1 VAVRP
6 HPLRARIGG
15 ASSSN
20 SRLPVL
26 ADRAPAL
33 RMDRAMILLG
43 ELSFVRHSLH
53 EATMRRLSLVLLAV
67 TLCATTTR
75 AQTVDLPVQANV
87 LSINPF
93 GFLFEWY
100 NIEYEHA
107 FNSTTSWSVGVGR
120 FDFGDEDDGDETSY
134 TSAEIK
140 LRYYPSA
147 EAPTKFS
154 AGIAFGYSRVSDEDP
169 GAVGP
174 DKFDALAVGIDLG
187 YSWLLGR
194 TRQFFI
200 GTGIGAKRLF
210 PIGEDDDDDDET
222 FGYPTLRLSVG
233 YAF

>member
-1 VAVRP
+1 
-6 HPLRARIGG
+6 
-15 ASSSN
+15 
-20 SRLPVL
+20 
-26 ADRAPAL
+26 
-33 RMDRAMILLG
+33 
-43 ELSFVRHSLH
+43 
-53 EATMRRLSLVLLAV
+53 MRRLSFVLIAAMLLA
-67 TLCATTTR
+67 TTIR
-75 AQTVDLPVQANV
+75 AQTVDLPVQNNV

-100 NIEYEHA
+100 NLEYEHA
-107 FNSTTSWSVGVGR
+107 FSSTASWSLGVGHLN
-120 FDFGDEDDGDETSY
+120 FGDNDDDDETSY
-134 TSAEIK
+134 TSADIK

-169 GAVGP
+169 GIPGQ
-174 DKFDALAVGIDLG
+174 DDFDALSIGIDLG

-210 PIGEDDDDDDET
+210 PIGDDSDDDET
-222 FGYPTLRLSVG
+222 FGYPTLRLSIG

>member
-1 VAVRP
+1 
-6 HPLRARIGG
+6 
-15 ASSSN
+15 
-20 SRLPVL
+20 
-26 ADRAPAL
+26 
-33 RMDRAMILLG
+33 
-43 ELSFVRHSLH
+43 
-53 EATMRRLSLVLLAV
+53 MRRLSFVLAAAMLLA
-67 TLCATTTR
+67 TTIR
-75 AQTVDLPVQANV
+75 AQTVDLPVQNNV

-100 NIEYEHA
+100 NLEYEHA
-107 FNSTTSWSVGVGR
+107 FSSTASWSLGVGHLN
-120 FDFGDEDDGDETSY
+120 FGDDDDDDETSY
-134 TSAEIK
+134 TSTDIK

-169 GAVGP
+169 GVLGQ
-174 DKFDALAVGIDLG
+174 DDFDALSIGIDLG

-210 PIGEDDDDDDET
+210 PIGDDSDDDET
-222 FGYPTLRLSVG
+222 FGYPTVRLSIG